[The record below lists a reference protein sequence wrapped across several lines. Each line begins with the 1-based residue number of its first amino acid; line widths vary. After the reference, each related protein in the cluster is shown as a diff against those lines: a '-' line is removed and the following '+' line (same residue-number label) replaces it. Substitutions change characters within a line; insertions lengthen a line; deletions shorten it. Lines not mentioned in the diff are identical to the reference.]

1 MSTVISVRVN
11 DQEKAALVRASELF
25 NCKISSL
32 MKKLTFE
39 RLEDE
44 YDILVIREYEKE
56 KEAGTLE
63 LFDFDDV
70 VKDLEE

>member
-1 MSTVISVRVN
+1 MSAIVSVRLN
-11 DQEKAALVRASELF
+11 DQEEDLLTKASVVF

-44 YDILVIREYEKE
+44 YDLSVISEYEKD

-63 LFDFDDV
+63 LFNFDDV
-70 VKDLEE
+70 VKEL

>member
-1 MSTVISVRVN
+1 M
-11 DQEKAALVRASELF
+11 
-25 NCKISSL
+25 
-32 MKKLTFE
+32 TFE

-56 KEAGTLE
+56 KEEGTLE

-70 VKDLEE
+70 VKEIKA

>member
-1 MSTVISVRVN
+1 MATIVSVRLN
-11 DQEKAALVRASELF
+11 DQEESLLTKASEVF

-32 MKKLTFE
+32 MKKLVFE

-44 YDILVIREYEKE
+44 YDMSVITEYEKE

-63 LFDFDDV
+63 LFDFDNV
-70 VKDLEE
+70 VKELEV